1 MILMNKPNN
10 LILYVTSFLS
20 GMTVM
25 AVELACSRLLAPYFS
40 SSQIVW
46 TIIIGLIMISMSIGN
61 MLGGRLADKH
71 KSLSRLYFYIWI
83 ASLWI
88 AAIPFVGKYLISG
101 IIGLLLLFVPGS
113 QFVVAGSALS
123 CLVIFALPM
132 ALLGMVSPYLVRLGI
147 YDMENSGKIAGKIYA
162 MGTIGSI
169 IGTFIPTFLTI
180 PLIGTG
186 KTFFLFA
193 FLLNVVCALYLIF
206 HKKRNIKNV
215 VTSILLLVFLLMPF
229 QDSFAYWKSNI
240 VYEGESLYNYLQV
253 SETKDSVILSTNVAF
268 GVQSIYKKDGS
279 LSGYYYEYALMAP
292 FFMDEASF
300 DKDLDVLVLGLGT
313 GTYSKQLKKYFP
325 NSSCDSVEIDEKIA
339 WLAGEYFNLKE
350 DEATIYIND
359 GRSFLET
366 ENAGLYDIILA
377 DAYQDITVPFHMST
391 VEFFQ
396 SVKKHLKPG
405 GILIVNINMRSGDFE
420 GVPEYL
426 AGTVKSCFNSVY
438 RVDLTNVTNSV
449 LFVSDNPNMLEN
461 YERNTRI
468 TMSEDH
474 DLYSISRYVGN
485 NISEVE
491 DLDLILTDDLA
502 PVEILGQKSLN
513 KIVEQELEYYRS
525 NLKGKGLKDIM
536 DMLSQ

>member
-1 MILMNKPNN
+1 MMHMSKQNN
-10 LILYVTSFLS
+10 LILYITSFLS

-46 TIIIGLIMISMSIGN
+46 TVIIGLIMISMSIGN

-71 KSLSRLYFYIWI
+71 KSLGRLYFYIWI

-101 IIGLLLLFVPGS
+101 IIGLLLLFVPGG

-123 CLVIFALPM
+123 CLVIFAFPM

-147 YDMENSGKIAGKIYA
+147 HDMESSGKTAGKIYA

-169 IGTFIPTFLTI
+169 IGTFIPTFVTI
-180 PLIGTG
+180 PTIGTG

-193 FLLNVVCALYLIF
+193 FLLNVVCVLYFIF
-206 HKKRNIKNV
+206 RKERRIKNV
-215 VTSILLLVFLLMPF
+215 VTTILLLAFLLMPF
-229 QDSFAYWKSNI
+229 QDSFAYWKTNI
-240 VYEGESLYNYLQV
+240 IYEGESLYNYLQV
-253 SETKDSVILSTNVAF
+253 SETEDSVILSTNVAF

-292 FFMDEASF
+292 FFMEEASF

-325 NSSCDSVEIDEKIA
+325 NSSCDAVEIDEKIA
-339 WLAGEYFNLKE
+339 WLAGKYFELKE
-350 DEATIYIND
+350 DEATVYIND
-359 GRSFLET
+359 GRSFLDT

-405 GILIVNINMRSGDFE
+405 GILIVNINMKSGDFE

-426 AGTVKSCFNSVY
+426 AGTVKNCFKSVY

-449 LFVSDNPNMLEN
+449 LFVSDLDNMLEN
-461 YERNTRI
+461 YEKNTRAAI
-468 TMSEDH
+468 PEDH
-474 DLYSISRYVGN
+474 DLYAISRFVGN
-485 NISEVE
+485 NAKEIEASN
-491 DLDLILTDDLA
+491 LILTDDLA
-502 PVEILGQKSLN
+502 PVEVLGQKSLN
-513 KIVEQELEYYRS
+513 RIVEQELEYYRS
-525 NLKGKGLKDIM
+525 YMKGKSLKDILE
-536 DMLSQ
+536 MLE